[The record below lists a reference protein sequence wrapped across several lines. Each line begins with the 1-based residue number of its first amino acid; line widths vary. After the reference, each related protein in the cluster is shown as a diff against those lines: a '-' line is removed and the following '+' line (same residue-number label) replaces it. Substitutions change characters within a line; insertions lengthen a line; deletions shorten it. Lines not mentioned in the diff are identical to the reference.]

1 MEVFMDSD
9 EGFLSA
15 DITGA
20 ITHFRAENADW
31 FKIAE
36 DLNTVLM
43 RTAKAATSAVKTT
56 SMTPEA
62 VAVRVLLRS
71 CGTLQGVIL
80 LTERGMVAEG
90 RILAR
95 GLIENAFC
103 IAALHDNPEA
113 FIEMLKKDSEAS
125 RHLQRKFI
133 VAQDLIAS
141 GAKRDKLQAAIDE
154 MEKPAIMSPKKV
166 AELGPLVKMY
176 LAYQRLS
183 DDAAHPSAKSLD
195 RHVLTD
201 EARTG
206 WKYIW
211 GPGDQGENAT
221 TLHYALL
228 AAISIGV
235 GITQMLKDMDNNAE
249 FGDLSNRFDAMPPVS
264 VM

>member
-1 MEVFMDSD
+1 MDSD

-43 RTAKAATSAVKTT
+43 RTVKAATSAVKTT